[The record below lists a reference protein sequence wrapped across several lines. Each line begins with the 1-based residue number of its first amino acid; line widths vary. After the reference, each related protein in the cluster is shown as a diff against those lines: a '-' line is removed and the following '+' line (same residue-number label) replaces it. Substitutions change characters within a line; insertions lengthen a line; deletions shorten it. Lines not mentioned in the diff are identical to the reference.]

1 MQELIFNAFHRE
13 IEERLAEYFFS
24 LLQNALLVLTS
35 FRTALICCLL
45 FYILT
50 ENNLNS
56 IRLPAGGFLRDF
68 IGFVWS
74 VCGSDGVMHF
84 VCLFFSLAWMPWII
98 FTEALGSY

>member
-1 MQELIFNAFHRE
+1 MHFT
-13 IEERLAEYFFS
+13 ERLKRDRQNISPVFC
-24 LLQNALLVLTS
+24 LLQNVLLVLTS

-74 VCGSDGVMHF
+74 VCGRDGVMHF